1 MCEYQF
7 CIIVIFFFFKQ
18 KTAYEMR
25 ISDWSSDVCS
35 SDLTKLQ
42 RSSPDGRAA
51 SIAVI
56 GGQDGCARSKL
67 IDGTGTGYLASD
79 RQRAGAVELERAIV
93 RNVACKGARC
103 ATISDSER
111 SGGYCR
117 STAIAMITGQGEEAA
132 VLLSKAFEGSDAC
145 AVERDRK
152 STRLNSSQ

>member
-35 SDLTKLQ
+35 SDITKLQ

-111 SGGYCR
+111 SAGYCR
-117 STAIAMITGQGEEAA
+117 SKIGGAR
-132 VLLSKAFEGSDAC
+132 VR
-145 AVERDRK
+145 ERGC
-152 STRLNSSQ
+152 QYG

>member
-79 RQRAGAVELERAIV
+79 RQRAGAVELERAKIG
-93 RNVACKGARC
+93 RASCR
-103 ATISDSER
+103 ER
-111 SGGYCR
+111 VCQY
-117 STAIAMITGQGEEAA
+117 
-132 VLLSKAFEGSDAC
+132 V
-145 AVERDRK
+145 
-152 STRLNSSQ
+152 